1 MKSGLKEKSKLLAGV
16 WIVYAI
22 IEMITPTFR
31 RKSGFIGIL
40 FIAVLAVKRILL
52 SLLIV
57 ANIFMTLSFI
67 ENKEEK

>member
-16 WIVYAI
+16 WVFYAI
-22 IEMITPTFR
+22 IEMITPAFR
-31 RKSGFIGIL
+31 RKSGFIGAIL
-40 FIAVLAVKRILL
+40 LLVLAVKRILL

>member
-16 WIVYAI
+16 WIFYAL
-22 IEMITPTFR
+22 IEMITPAFR
-31 RKSGFIGIL
+31 RKRGFIGVL
-40 FIAVLAVKRILL
+40 LVVVLAVKRIIL

-67 ENKEEK
+67 EDKEEK